1 MSEVD
6 VKPIDLAAVQRLV
19 TTTDAVVR
27 EALEVTSKRTDGGKN
42 IDDEQVHC
50 ERLAYAAT
58 EVAAARDL
66 VAYAQAAAQQG
77 DKDTSVAEMA
87 GVFAAEVAQRLAGNI
102 DAHPTEFGLGDERLN
117 QTLGTGATKG
127 LIRDALSDAR
137 VRAIGRHVMQQRGV
151 NHCWMDN

>member
-1 MSEVD
+1 MADAD
-6 VKPIDLAAVQRLV
+6 VKPIDLAAVRQLV
-19 TTTDAVVR
+19 ATTETVVR
-27 EALEVTSKRTDGGKN
+27 EALEVASKRTDGGKN

-58 EVAAARDL
+58 EGAAARDL
-66 VAYAQAAAQQG
+66 AVYGQAAAQHG
-77 DKDTSVAEMA
+77 DPSVAEMA

-102 DAHPTEFGLGDERLN
+102 DAHATEFGLSDDRLN
-117 QTLGTGATKG
+117 KTLGAAATKA

-151 NHCWMDN
+151 NASTPI

>member
-1 MSEVD
+1 MSED
-6 VKPIDLAAVQRLV
+6 VKPIDVAAVQQLV

-27 EALEVTSKRTDGGKN
+27 EVLEIAGKRTDAGKN

-66 VAYAQAAAQQG
+66 VAYAQAATQHG
-77 DKDTSVAEMA
+77 DPVVTEMA
-87 GVFAAEVAQRLAGNI
+87 GLFAAEVAQRLVGNV
-102 DAHPTEFGLGDERLN
+102 DAHSTEFGLGEDRLHK
-117 QTLGTGATKG
+117 TLGAATTKA

-137 VRAIGRHVMQQRGV
+137 
-151 NHCWMDN
+151 